1 MSEKKGGKSESSE
14 ASSIAAVDRPLEEI
28 LQRLP
33 TQQREQLQK
42 QYELPEV
49 KVGIITILRYATPL
63 EMALQILG
71 LIMAI
76 VQGTS
81 AFLCRFGH
89 GLIVGAALPL
99 MTILLG
105 SLTNLFGGFV
115 SPGAPSLTPPASEAE
130 FNSEAYSLEAMI
142 NCAGLSSCPGLV
154 LYRHWSPCFHLYRD
168 NMLDFHRGTYQSAN
182 TR

>member
-71 LIMAI
+71 LIMGNL
-76 VQGTS
+76 QGTS
-81 AFLCRFGH
+81 TLLWRFGNR
-89 GLIVGAALPL
+89 L
-99 MTILLG
+99 
-105 SLTNLFGGFV
+105 NV
-115 SPGAPSLTPPASEAE
+115 SPRLTLKK
-130 FNSEAYSLEAMI
+130 NL
-142 NCAGLSSCPGLV
+142 
-154 LYRHWSPCFHLYRD
+154 
-168 NMLDFHRGTYQSAN
+168 
-182 TR
+182 